1 MSPVPSSRRGPF
13 LCGALLWGQQRAGQ
27 QISPLISSCLVFS
40 FGTQTKG
47 IFGGQ
52 GPWTYHAVEPPLPLH
67 HTQASHGRDPL
78 FAHRRASKYGGSFAY
93 HTTVPIMPLG
103 LIVGSMNETR
113 TSPRYHWLD
122 NHMFLV
128 LPPED
133 ISLSRGRW
141 STEIVLSEFVT
152 SVQELFIDRMHIH
165 VFLLVKNKD

>member
-13 LCGALLWGQQRAGQ
+13 LCGALLWGQQ
-27 QISPLISSCLVFS
+27 ISLLISSCLVLS

-52 GPWTYHAVEPPLPLH
+52 GPRTYHAVEPPSSFTPY
-67 HTQASHGRDPL
+67 ASLAWERSII
-78 FAHRRASKYGGSFAY
+78 FAHRRASNYGGSFAY

-103 LIVGSMNETR
+103 LTVGSMNETR

-152 SVQELFIDRMHIH
+152 SVQELLIDRMHIH
-165 VFLLVKNKD
+165 VFLLMKNKD